1 MKKLMSLMLA
11 MTICFSATALVKAS
25 AQDVDSSKYVLETL
39 ASCESSVLTTDEL
52 SLSRASDSDLG
63 KLAIYY
69 KDAETGYFLR
79 NNDKE
84 LSEQEALANLKK
96 YNSGENVSFV
106 IKDSKGD
113 IAGEIILTLLVNSVV
128 NVAYWIVPKFRGHG
142 YAAKACELLIRELHR
157 KYPDLIFFIGLDGE
171 NQISKRVVE
180 KLEAAL
186 TSANEIENLDNLEKA
201 HYEFIKQEPFKL
213 KYKISPLDEND
224 DSKFKFDVF
233 VNDEQFGSAVYTKE
247 QIENVTYKKILEL
260 KEIEVTRWH
269 YFIRLVH

>member
-11 MTICFSATALVKAS
+11 MTVCFSSVNLVKAS

-52 SLSRASDSDLG
+52 SLSRASDSDLE

-96 YNSGENVSFV
+96 YNSGVNVSFV

-113 IAGEIILTLLVNSVV
+113 IAGEVILTLLGNSVV
-128 NVAYWIVPKFRGHG
+128 NVAYWIVPEFRGHG
-142 YAAKACELLIRELHR
+142 YAAKACELLIRSINE
-157 KYPDLIFFIGLDGE
+157 KDPSFVFFIGLDKE
-171 NQISKRVVE
+171 NFSSKRVVE
-180 KLEAAL
+180 KLQEALSSKNNAAAS
-186 TSANEIENLDNLEKA
+186 TNTQ
-201 HYEFIKQEPFKL
+201 YEFLKVPFKL
-213 KYKISPLDEND
+213 KYKISPLDENELN
-224 DSKFKFDVF
+224 FKFDMF
-233 VNDEQFGSAVYTKE
+233 INGEQFSSVNYTKE
-247 QIENVTYKKILEL
+247 QIESITYKKIFDL
-260 KEIEVTRWH
+260 KEIEITRLN
-269 YFIRLVH
+269 YFVGLVH